1 MTETNDAV
9 MSAAMPFAGLDPVV
23 VAVLATTLVVGAT
36 VQGLVGLGLGLVAAP
51 VTMLL
56 EPALMPDLL
65 LWLAMLFPLVTL
77 TREHDDIDWRGLA
90 WSVSARIPG
99 TALGVFLLTIF
110 SKHALG
116 VAVALMV
123 LVSVATTVRAVVVP
137 VNRSSLVT
145 AGFASGV
152 TGTATSIGGP
162 PLAILY
168 QHRSPEQIRSTLGV
182 YFVIGAALSLVGL
195 AVGGGLE
202 TSTFVLAMAFV
213 PCLLVGFV
221 ITRVLRGLVPRERV
235 RVAVLVV
242 CAASAVVLLVRSV
255 PWGG

>member
-1 MTETNDAV
+1 MTETNDTVVTA
-9 MSAAMPFAGLDPVV
+9 SMPFADIDPVV
-23 VAVLATTLVVGAT
+23 LAVVAATLVVGAA

-56 EPALMPDLL
+56 QPSLMPDLL

-99 TALGVFLLTIF
+99 TAMGVYLLTII
-110 SKHALG
+110 SNRTLG

-123 LVSVATTVRAVVVP
+123 LVSVATTARAVVVP

-145 AGFASGV
+145 AGFTSGV

-182 YFVIGAALSLVGL
+182 YFVIGAALSLAGL

-202 TSTFVLAMAFV
+202 ASTFVLAMAFA

-221 ITRVLRGLVPRERV
+221 ITPVLRGLVPRGRV

-242 CAASAVVLLVRSV
+242 CATSAVVLLVRSML
-255 PWGG
+255 

>member
-1 MTETNDAV
+1 MTGTNDAV
-9 MSAAMPFAGLDPVV
+9 VSATTPFADVDPVV
-23 VAVLATTLVVGAT
+23 LAVLGATLVVGAT

-77 TREHDDIDWRGLA
+77 MREHDDIDWRGLA
-90 WSVSARIPG
+90 WSVTARVPG
-99 TALGVFLLTIF
+99 TTVGVYLLTVF
-110 SKHALG
+110 SKRTLG
-116 VAVALMV
+116 IAVALMV
-123 LVSVATTVRAVVVP
+123 LMSVATTARSIVVP

-168 QHRSPEQIRSTLGV
+168 QHRSAEQIRSTLGV
-182 YFVIGAALSLVGL
+182 YFVVGAALSLVGI
-195 AVGGGLE
+195 AIGGGLE
-202 TSTFVLAMAFV
+202 ESTFVLAMAFA
-213 PCLLVGFV
+213 PLLLVGLAMSHF
-221 ITRVLRGLVPRERV
+221 LRRLVPRERV
-235 RVAVLVV
+235 RMAVLVV
-242 CAASAVVLLVRSV
+242 CAVSALVLLVRSLL
-255 PWGG
+255 

>member
-1 MTETNDAV
+1 
-9 MSAAMPFAGLDPVV
+9 MPFADIEPIVL
-23 VAVLATTLVVGAT
+23 AVLAATLVVGAV
-36 VQGLVGLGLGLVAAP
+36 VQGFVGLGLALVAAP

-65 LWLAMLFPLVTL
+65 LWLAMVFPLVTL
-77 TREHDDIDWRGLA
+77 AREHDDIDWRGLA

-99 TALGVFLLTIF
+99 TAMGVYLLTIF
-110 SKHALG
+110 TERTLG

-123 LVSVATTVRAVVVP
+123 LVSVATTARAVVVP

-145 AGFASGV
+145 AGFASGI

-162 PLAILY
+162 PLALLY
-168 QHRSPEQIRSTLGV
+168 QHRSAEQIRSTLGV
-182 YFVIGAALSLVGL
+182 YFVLGAGLSLVGL
-195 AVGGGLE
+195 GVGGGLE
-202 TSTFVLAMAFV
+202 ASTFILAVALM

-221 ITRVLRGLVPRERV
+221 ITRVLRGLVPRDRI
-235 RVAVLVV
+235 RAAVLTV

-255 PWGG
+255 PWVG